1 MLRLFKQYYPIR
13 NAIFVLGEG
22 IFIFLS
28 VMIACWLLLGKENI
42 HFEYLLILKVLLI
55 TVTCQVCLYYNDLY
69 DLKITD
75 TMVEVG
81 IRLLQ
86 ALGASAI
93 FLAFIYFVF
102 PGVIIGEGIFIISTV
117 FVIVLLVSWRIM
129 YTQVLNYLSL
139 FCLFHGELCILRY

>member
-42 HFEYLLILKVLLI
+42 RFEYLLILKVLLI

-69 DLKITD
+69 NLKITD
-75 TMVEVG
+75 TLVELG
-81 IRLLQ
+81 I
-86 ALGASAI
+86 
-93 FLAFIYFVF
+93 
-102 PGVIIGEGIFIISTV
+102 
-117 FVIVLLVSWRIM
+117 
-129 YTQVLNYLSL
+129 
-139 FCLFHGELCILRY
+139 